1 MIGKVQKKENYMHQK
16 LVLQAPEQLPLQ
28 QQQQRRLTSYTWFTV
43 YLSYFVFVFAL
54 VTIGAIDTTARVLI

>member
-28 QQQQRRLTSYTWFTV
+28 QQRRLTSYTLFTV